1 MSNSLKLPSA
11 AISNHKG
18 IQVRSRILH
27 FHDLAPFFAFVPRI
41 SLNGIPCPSI
51 STKWFIRPRVERKRK
66 PRLNIAYFFVS
77 SVREYSAAAI
87 VKAGVRPDAFNPS
100 AGFQPQNNWTGSHWL
115 VLRLIDSSKLVSL
128 LSFWCIGVVLW
139 LSAMI
144 CQLCVVCSFDF
155 CSVGQGSVMSG
166 VSGCLWNILN
176 LSFLLR
182 HLFCLSLSIS
192 LCAKTF
198 SLSLH
203 K

>member
-27 FHDLAPFFAFVPRI
+27 FHDVAPFFAFVPRT
-41 SLNGIPCPSI
+41 SLNGIPCPI
-51 STKWFIRPRVERKRK
+51 STKWFIRPWVEEKRK
-66 PRLNIAYFFVS
+66 PSLNIAYFFVS
-77 SVREYSAAAI
+77 SVGEYSAAAF
-87 VKAGVRPDAFNPS
+87 VKAGETDRPAWILPD
-100 AGFQPQNNWTGSHWL
+100 
-115 VLRLIDSSKLVSL
+115 LIHSIMHQ
-128 LSFWCIGVVLW
+128 SFWYHFDILLLYYGCLLW
-139 LSAMI
+139 YVS
-144 CQLCVVCSFDF
+144 CVLCVVCSSRSL
-155 CSVGQGSVMSG
+155 CSVGHVSGQWSV
-166 VSGCLWNILN
+166 VSGCLWSFWGIFWKKEAKWN

-192 LCAKTF
+192 LCAKSF